1 MKTIKCIII
10 TIVAM
15 VFLGCIHVDIDEHKL
30 QQAVE
35 VKEFLDSN
43 EVSLQKLKKCL
54 DLVDQIEL
62 NGAKVIV
69 TNDVMVIE
77 IPVTGQGVH

>member
-1 MKTIKCIII
+1 MKHIIAVI
-10 TIVAM
+10 AAV
-15 VFLGCIHVDIDEHKL
+15 VFSGCIHVDIDEHKL

-54 DLVDQIEL
+54 DLVNQIEL
-62 NGAKVIV
+62 NGAKIIV
-69 TNDVMVIE
+69 TNNVMIIE
-77 IPVTGQGVH
+77 IPVESMQL

>member
-1 MKTIKCIII
+1 MKVMKMMKCIVLA
-10 TIVAM
+10 IVAF
-15 VFLGCIHVDIDEHKL
+15 FLGCIHIDEHKL

-43 EVSLQKLKKCL
+43 ELSMQKLKKCL

-62 NGAKVIV
+62 NGTKVIV
-69 TNDVMVIE
+69 TNGVMVIE
-77 IPVTGQGVH
+77 IPVETVQL

>member
-1 MKTIKCIII
+1 MKMMKRIIAA
-10 TIVAM
+10 IVIV
-15 VFLGCIHVDIDEHKL
+15 VFSGCTHVDIDEHKL

-69 TNDVMVIE
+69 TNDAMVIE
-77 IPVTGQGVH
+77 IPVTG

>member
-1 MKTIKCIII
+1 MKRIIAAI
-10 TIVAM
+10 AAII
-15 VFLGCIHVDIDEHKL
+15 FSGCIHVDIDEHKL
-30 QQAVE
+30 RQAVE

-62 NGAKVIV
+62 NGTKVIV
-69 TNDVMVIE
+69 TNGVMVIE
-77 IPVTGQGVH
+77 IPAESVQL